1 MEKNL
6 PEDKMNTFRLMAL
19 AINLKRKFQDNLAL
33 TVSHV
38 QQWPPT
44 QILDGALGV
53 LWKRWERTEGS

>member
-38 QQWPPT
+38 Q
-44 QILDGALGV
+44 
-53 LWKRWERTEGS
+53 